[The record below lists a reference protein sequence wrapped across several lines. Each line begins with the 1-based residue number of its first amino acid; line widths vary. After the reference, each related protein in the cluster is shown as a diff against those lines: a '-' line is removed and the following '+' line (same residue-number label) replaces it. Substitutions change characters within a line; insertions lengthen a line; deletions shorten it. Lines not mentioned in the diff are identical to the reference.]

1 MLKRTKIAAL
11 MLIVTALLMTM
22 LEARADLYGSQ
33 SHRDTTAVQG
43 VRTINLQLGM
53 HDADPFG
60 LQGSLPGAKRF
71 AQGYGRRKG
80 GYQRNPYPANR
91 PGRYRELPPAYERAP
106 NRPNGLRRDRFVD
119 DPPARRN
126 PYRSIGP
133 NRPGQFQNSISPS
146 RAINL
151 ARSHVDGKLLG
162 IRRAKRYGMTVY
174 VVKFRTASRV
184 REVIVDASSGSV
196 LN

>member
-1 MLKRTKIAAL
+1 MFKRTKIAAL
-11 MLIVTALLMTM
+11 MLIVSALLMTM

-33 SHRDTTAVQG
+33 GHLNAAVQG

-53 HDADPFG
+53 RDADPFG
-60 LQGSLPGAKRF
+60 LIQALPNTTIL
-71 AQGYGRRKG
+71 AQGYGRRRG

-91 PGRYRELPPAYERAP
+91 PGRYRELPPTYQRAP
-106 NRPNGLRRDRFVD
+106 NRPNGLRRDRFSD
-119 DPPARRN
+119 DRPARRN
-126 PYRSIGP
+126 SYRSIRP

-174 VVKFRTASRV
+174 VVKFKTASRV